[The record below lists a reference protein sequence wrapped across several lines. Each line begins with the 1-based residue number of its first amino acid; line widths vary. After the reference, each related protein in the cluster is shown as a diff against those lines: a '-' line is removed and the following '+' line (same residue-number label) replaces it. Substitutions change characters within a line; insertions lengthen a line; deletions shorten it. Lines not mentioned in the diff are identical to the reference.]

1 MTRTS
6 ARVWAIRDPAVT
18 GLSLITEALRQ
29 SFCGP
34 RQLAEVG
41 GFSLASAKRYW
52 RGTSVPNVTML
63 MVLTRN
69 YREIGRAVAEYAGLD
84 EASLA
89 AESDELRRM
98 LIDAYAQIEGLH
110 AECQRLL
117 AEVEKPVAT
126 LAAAPDPG
134 TDQPTARGIQA
145 EGRR

>member
-63 MVLTRN
+63 MVLMRQSPGLLAAF
-69 YREIGRAVAEYAGLD
+69 IEYVGLD
-84 EASLA
+84 DASLERETA
-89 AESDELRRM
+89 RLS
-98 LIDAYAQIEGLH
+98 
-110 AECQRLL
+110 QRL
-117 AEVEKPVAT
+117 AELHEQK
-126 LAAAPDPG
+126 AAADARLDPVSPAA
-134 TDQPTARGIQA
+134 DRHEPA
-145 EGRR
+145 GRRLAGAQAQGAAR